1 MTGPTGHLLP
11 ATNHTLLL
19 TDSPHQ
25 LPCNRHPNT
34 CLRSLK
40 RSHPQRP
47 HIQLRQPAQSL
58 FFILVHNHL
67 FLYLSLYK
75 IRNYSDINKFI
86 FSNLT
91 NNFRTTGHKKSSGS
105 AAAQK
110 VYIFIPGTVP
120 SSGVGRSTPHCR
132 PGVSSKV
139 GLGGLESQ
147 RRAGRAD
154 HQSCRFL
161 TTSMRV
167 PGFESL
173 NHQGPGA
180 TNGSGGWPRRR
191 SGAWASDGL

>member
-25 LPCNRHPNT
+25 LPCHRHPGT
-34 CLRSLK
+34 SLRSLK

-58 FFILVHNHL
+58 FLTLVHNVH
-67 FLYLSLYK
+67 FLYLSVYK
-75 IRNYSDINKFI
+75 IRNYSNINKFI
-86 FSNLT
+86 FNNLAIKI
-91 NNFRTTGHKKSSGS
+91 RTTKHKKSSGE
-105 AAAQK
+105 AAAQCG
-110 VYIFIPGTVP
+110 IFLYHVP
-120 SSGVGRSTPHCR
+120 PPRAWYSVPNPHRPLGVGPE
-132 PGVSSKV
+132 V

-154 HQSCRFL
+154 HRRFRSPPTL
-161 TTSMRV
+161 KRA

-180 TNGSGGWPRRR
+180 TNGSGG
-191 SGAWASDGL
+191 